1 MTALNAVLTGAADV
15 VLTPLAGLSATAVVI
30 GFALGSA
37 FVVLGVMRVASN
49 QTALAAVKRRIQAA
63 LLEMRLFNDDLRGLL
78 RAQGE
83 VLRHNLAYVG
93 YSLVPLVVTAI
104 PLTLVIAQLQA
115 WYGYTGVAPDTPTL
129 VTATLARD
137 LAGESLPRL
146 AGPAVEVIGEPR
158 YFPTLKQVVWRV
170 VPRQPGALTLT
181 VAPSSGAPVSKTL
194 QVTAGDT
201 TARRSPFRD
210 RGGLTSQLLYPSEPP
225 IEPTSP
231 IAAIEV
237 PYAERTLRV
246 AGAEVHWLILYLA
259 ATFAFVLLLRKPL
272 GVVI

>member
-1 MTALNAVLTGAADV
+1 MTVLNAALTAAADL
-15 VLTPLAGLSATAVVI
+15 VLAPLAGLSATAVVI

-37 FVVLGVMRVASN
+37 LVVLGVMRVASN

-83 VLRHNLAYVG
+83 VLRHNLTYVG
-93 YSLVPLVVTAI
+93 YSLVPLVITAI

-115 WYGYTGVAPDTPTL
+115 WYGYTGVTPGMPTL

-137 LAGESLPRL
+137 LGRDPQPRL
-146 AGPAVEVIGEPR
+146 DGPGLDVIGEPR
-158 YFPTLKQVVWRV
+158 YFPTLRQVVWRV
-170 VPRQPGALTLT
+170 TPRQPGTLTLT

-194 QVTAGDT
+194 VVASGDT

-210 RGGLTSQLLYPSEPP
+210 HGGLTSQLLYPSEPP
-225 IEPTSP
+225 LDASSP

-237 PYAERTLRV
+237 PYADRTLRV
-246 AGAEVHWLILYLA
+246 AGVAMHWLILYIA